1 MRTIPYSQISAGVCD
16 LVGWDPDNLDSR
28 QFSAIRRAVSQAL
41 GDLWDKYWWADL
53 LRVSERTFRPPYS
66 AATTYAAGEFVWFGG
81 PRGYYQALQATT
93 GNAPATLSGTTWTE
107 NSQYWAEAQT
117 QPSGNS
123 TFSAATAYVV
133 GDLVTWLEDNEVY
146 QCITAGTGNL
156 PSTSAWAQI
165 VPFDAY
171 VDLLE
176 TGVTPLGRVRA
187 VWDRNPRVYAGARK
201 LEWAKSH
208 RGIEVFTESV
218 TVWVEGLLRP
228 HWFTGDNYDSAA
240 AYTAADAADVS
251 GDTTTPEDTLT
262 TDTSGTG
269 YGGIAAL
276 RARTTH
282 TDNQLAFL
290 LYVATEADGG
300 GGWFR
305 FVAASTD
312 SDDGVDVLRPD
323 DITSI
328 NPGRWERAV

>member
-187 VWDRNPRVYAGARK
+187 VWDRNPGSTPALANWNGPRAIAASRSSPRASPFGSRVSCARIGSR
-201 LEWAKSH
+201 A
-208 RGIEVFTESV
+208 T
-218 TVWVEGLLRP
+218 TTTRP
-228 HWFTGDNYDSAA
+228 PPTPPPMRPTSAA
-240 AYTAADAADVS
+240 
-251 GDTTTPEDTLT
+251 TPPPRRTL
-262 TDTSGTG
+262 
-269 YGGIAAL
+269 
-276 RARTTH
+276 
-282 TDNQLAFL
+282 
-290 LYVATEADGG
+290 
-300 GGWFR
+300 
-305 FVAASTD
+305 
-312 SDDGVDVLRPD
+312 
-323 DITSI
+323 
-328 NPGRWERAV
+328 